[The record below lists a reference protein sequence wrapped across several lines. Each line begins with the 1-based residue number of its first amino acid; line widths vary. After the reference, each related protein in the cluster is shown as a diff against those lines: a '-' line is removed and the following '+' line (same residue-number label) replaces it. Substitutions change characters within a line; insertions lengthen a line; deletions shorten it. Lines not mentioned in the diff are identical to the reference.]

1 MSIKFFGYEIFITRH
16 KDFSTSDIFFVTR
29 DKSLFGVDTHI
40 HILGVYIIVSRNI
53 KA

>member
-1 MSIKFFGYEIFITRH
+1 MFVKLFSYEIFIT
-16 KDFSTSDIFFVTR
+16 KVKGFTISNVLCLDR
-29 DKSLFGVDTHI
+29 DKTEYGIDTYI